1 MSHMEY
7 NLSNIIDLHIHTHP
21 DIHPRQ
27 LNDIEACE
35 AAKAAGMKA
44 VLLKSHVVLTADRAV
59 IAEKAVG
66 GIRAFGALT
75 LNTAVGGFNLEAVD
89 TAIKMGAKVIWM
101 PTYSA
106 QNIFTRDGKNGGLSI
121 LGEDRQILPCIKPIL
136 DLINQANVAIA
147 TGHISTEETIALV
160 CYAKSMQLTK
170 IIITHPESILIRMP
184 LSIQQELTGPGVFFE
199 RCFLDTIPSI
209 HGGSSIEE
217 IDHHIRAVGHDST
230 ILSTD
235 LGQPFNPSPVEG
247 MSSFLASLQTTGF
260 KKEEIFRMAS
270 INPAFIVDL

>member
-1 MSHMEY
+1 MEY
-7 NLSNIIDLHIHTHP
+7 NLTNIIDLHIHTHP

-44 VLLKSHVVLTADRAV
+44 VLIKSHVVLTADRAM
-59 IAEKAVG
+59 IAEKVVG
-66 GIRAFGALT
+66 GIRAFGGLS
-75 LNTAVGGFNLEAVD
+75 LNTAIGGFNLEAVD
-89 TAIKMGAKVIWM
+89 MAIRMNAKVIWM

-136 DLINQANVAIA
+136 DLINQANIAIA
-147 TGHISTEETIALV
+147 TGHLSVEESIALV
-160 CYAKSMQLTK
+160 RLAKSMQLK
-170 IIITHPESILIRMP
+170 KVIVTHPESGLIRMP
-184 LSIQQELTGPGVFFE
+184 VSIQQELSGPGVFFE
-199 RCFLDTIPSI
+199 RCYLDTIPSI
-209 HGGSSIEE
+209 HGESSIEE
-217 IDHHIRAVGHDST
+217 IGHHIRAVGHVST

-235 LGQPFNPSPVEG
+235 LGQSANPAPVEG
-247 MSSFLASLQTTGF
+247 MSNFLVSLQTIGF

-270 INPAFIVDL
+270 INPTFIVDL